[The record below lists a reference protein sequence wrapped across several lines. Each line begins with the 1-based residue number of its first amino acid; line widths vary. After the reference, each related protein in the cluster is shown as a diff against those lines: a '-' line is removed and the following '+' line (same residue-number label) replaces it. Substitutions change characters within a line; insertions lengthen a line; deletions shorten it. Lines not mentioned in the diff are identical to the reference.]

1 MAFQLSP
8 GVLVKEVDLTNVV
21 PAVATSVGAIAG
33 VFEKG
38 PLEEIRTISSE
49 EELVKLFGKP
59 NGSNFETFF
68 AASNFLQYGNTLRV
82 VRATTGMLNAM
93 SGGSGL
99 LIKNDTH
106 YQDNYSAGEA
116 SSGEFGART
125 AGTHGNAL
133 GVAICAGAAAYEEN
147 LASTNQTVGE
157 DAAGSTVIA
166 VDSGAAFN
174 VGDLISFSS
183 ADASSNSANFAHLAG
198 DDGNEYE
205 ITAISTNNL
214 TIRLKDNPN
223 GGGVKVIIPDN
234 TFIRRRWA
242 FYDFFSGAPGTSTFA
257 ADRNVSTDELHVVVY
272 DKTGD
277 ISGFRKDT
285 AGQRGNS
292 VLETFAFVSQ
302 HPNAKTTQG
311 NANFYPDVIFRT
323 SEFIYWLDHPAAL
336 TNAGT
341 VRTSGQAYATGT
353 GTTGEMDFAL
363 TGGTDDYAAT
373 VGELGD
379 AFDRFDDADT
389 VDINLLIGGA
399 MPSGT
404 DGVTHATKLIDIA
417 EKRKDIVAFISPRRA
432 DVVNVADSN
441 TATSNIIKF
450 FDQLSSSSY
459 VVFDSGYKYMFDKFN
474 DVFRFIPLN
483 GDIAGLCANTDSVA
497 DPFFSPGG
505 FNRGQIRG
513 AVKLAF
519 NPNQTQRDDL
529 YQSRINPVVTFPG
542 QGTVLFGD
550 KTALS
555 RPSAFDRINVRRLFI
570 LLEKSIATAAKF
582 QLFEFNDEFTQ
593 AQFRNLVEPF
603 LRDIQGRRGITD
615 FSVVADGTN
624 NTGEV
629 IDRNEFVADIFIKPA
644 RSINFIQ
651 LNFVA
656 VRTGVAFSEIGG

>member
-38 PLEEIRTISSE
+38 PLEEIRTVSSE

-106 YQDNYSAGEA
+106 YQDIFAAGQG

-133 GVAICAGAAAYEEN
+133 GVALCAGAAAYEETFSGN
-147 LASTNQTVGE
+147 AGTLGVTTGTP
-157 DAAGSTVIA
+157 AAGATA
-166 VDSGAAFN
+166 VSVDTGGGSAGAGGAKYN
-174 VGDLISFSS
+174 VGDIVHFQE
-183 ADASSNSANFAHLAG
+183 ANG
-198 DDGNEYE
+198 QEYE
-205 ITAISTNNL
+205 VTAISTDTL
-214 TIRLKDNPN
+214 TIRRKDDPQGRGLTNALAAATN
-223 GGGVKVIIPDN
+223 V
-234 TFIRRRWA
+234 RRRFR

-257 ADRNVSTDELHVVVY
+257 ADRGVTTDELHVVVY

-277 ISGFRKDT
+277 ISGFRADT

-302 HPNAKTTQG
+302 HPNAKTSQG
-311 NANFYPDVIFRT
+311 NANFYPDVIFRQ
-323 SEFIYWLDHPAAL
+323 SEFIYWLDHPSVL
-336 TNAGT
+336 SNAGT
-341 VRTSGQAYATGT
+341 VRTAGQAYATGT

-373 VGELGD
+373 VGELGS
-379 AFDRFDDADT
+379 AFDLFDDADT

-399 MPSGT
+399 MPAGT

-441 TATSNIIKF
+441 TATTNIIGF
-450 FDQLSSSSY
+450 FDSLASSSY
-459 VVFDSGYKYMFDKFN
+459 AVFDSGYKFMFDKFN

-483 GDIAGLCANTDSVA
+483 GDIAGLCANTDNVA

-513 AVKLAF
+513 AVKLAY
-519 NPNQTQRDDL
+519 NPTKTQRDDL
-529 YQSRINPVVTFPG
+529 YQARINPVVTFPG
-542 QGTVLFGD
+542 EGTILFGD

-582 QLFEFNDEFTQ
+582 QLFEFNDEFTR

>member
-38 PLEEIRTISSE
+38 PVEEIRTVSSE

-99 LIKNDTH
+99 LIKNETH

-133 GVAICAGAAAYEEN
+133 GVALCAGADAYEETFSGN
-147 LASTNQTVGE
+147 AGTLGVTTGTP
-157 DAAGSTVIA
+157 AAGATA
-166 VDSGAAFN
+166 VSVDTGGGSAGAGGAKYN
-174 VGDLISFSS
+174 VGDIVHFQE
-183 ADASSNSANFAHLAG
+183 ANG
-198 DDGNEYE
+198 QEYE
-205 ITAISTNNL
+205 VTAISTDTL
-214 TIRLKDNPN
+214 TIRRKDDPQGRGLTNALAAATN
-223 GGGVKVIIPDN
+223 V
-234 TFIRRRWA
+234 RRRFR

-257 ADRNVSTDELHVVVY
+257 ADRNVSTDELHIVVY

-277 ISGFRKDT
+277 ISGFRADT

-323 SEFIYWLDHPAAL
+323 SEFIYWLDHPSVL
-336 TNAGT
+336 SNAGT

-389 VDINLLIGGA
+389 VDINLLIGGS

-441 TATSNIIKF
+441 NSFLCIFSKNKF
-450 FDQLSSSSY
+450 FNIT
-459 VVFDSGYKYMFDKFN
+459 FYM
-474 DVFRFIPLN
+474 
-483 GDIAGLCANTDSVA
+483 
-497 DPFFSPGG
+497 
-505 FNRGQIRG
+505 Q
-513 AVKLAF
+513 
-519 NPNQTQRDDL
+519 
-529 YQSRINPVVTFPG
+529 
-542 QGTVLFGD
+542 
-550 KTALS
+550 
-555 RPSAFDRINVRRLFI
+555 
-570 LLEKSIATAAKF
+570 
-582 QLFEFNDEFTQ
+582 
-593 AQFRNLVEPF
+593 
-603 LRDIQGRRGITD
+603 
-615 FSVVADGTN
+615 
-624 NTGEV
+624 
-629 IDRNEFVADIFIKPA
+629 
-644 RSINFIQ
+644 
-651 LNFVA
+651 
-656 VRTGVAFSEIGG
+656 

>member
-99 LIKNDTH
+99 LIKNDEH
-106 YQDNYSAGEA
+106 YENNYAAGQG

-125 AGTHGNAL
+125 PGTHGNAL
-133 GVAICAGAAAYEEN
+133 GVALCAGADAYEQTFSGNAGTLGVTTGTPAAGATTVGVDTGGGSAGAGGAAY
-147 LASTNQTVGE
+147 
-157 DAAGSTVIA
+157 
-166 VDSGAAFN
+166 N
-174 VGDLISFSS
+174 VGDIVFFQE
-183 ADASSNSANFAHLAG
+183 ADG
-198 DDGNEYE
+198 QEYE
-205 ITAISTNNL
+205 VTAISTDNL
-214 TIRLKDNPN
+214 TIRRKDDPQGRGLKTALSAATN
-223 GGGVKVIIPDN
+223 V
-234 TFIRRRWA
+234 RRRFR

-257 ADRNVSTDELHVVVY
+257 ADRGVSTDELHVVVY
-272 DKTGD
+272 DATGD
-277 ISGFRKDT
+277 ISGFRADT
-285 AGQRGNS
+285 AGQRGNA

-302 HPNAKTTQG
+302 HPNAKTPQG
-311 NANFYPDVIFRT
+311 NANFYPDVIFRQ
-323 SEFIYWLDHPAAL
+323 SEFIYWLDHPSVL
-336 TNAGT
+336 SNAGA

-353 GTTGEMDFAL
+353 GTTGEMDFKL

-373 VGELGD
+373 VGELGA
-379 AFDRFDDADT
+379 AFDRFDDAET

-399 MPSGT
+399 IPAGT

-441 TATSNIIKF
+441 TATSNVIAF
-450 FDQLSSSSY
+450 FDQLASSSY
-459 VVFDSGYKYMFDKFN
+459 AVFDSGYKFQFDKFN
-474 DVFRFIPLN
+474 DVFRFVPLN
-483 GDIAGLCANTDSVA
+483 GDIAGLCANTDNVA

-529 YQSRINPVVTFPG
+529 YQARVNPVVTFPG
-542 QGTVLFGD
+542 QGTILFGD

-570 LLEKSIATAAKF
+570 LLEKAIATAAKF
-582 QLFEFNDEFTQ
+582 QLFEFNDEFTK

>member
-8 GVLVKEVDLTNVV
+8 GVLVKEVDLTNIV

-38 PLEEIRTISSE
+38 PVEEIRTISSE

-93 SGGSGL
+93 SGGTGL
-99 LIKNDTH
+99 LIKNETH
-106 YQDNYSAGEA
+106 YQDNFSGGEA
-116 SSGEFGART
+116 SSGEFGSRT

-133 GVAICAGAAAYEEN
+133 GVALCAGADAYEQTFSGNANTLGVTTGTPAIGATTVGVDTGGGSAGAGGAAY
-147 LASTNQTVGE
+147 
-157 DAAGSTVIA
+157 
-166 VDSGAAFN
+166 N
-174 VGDLISFSS
+174 VGDIVHFQE
-183 ADASSNSANFAHLAG
+183 SNG
-198 DDGNEYE
+198 QEYE
-205 ITAISTNNL
+205 VTAISTDNL
-214 TIRLKDNPN
+214 TIRRKDDPQGRGLTTALAAATN
-223 GGGVKVIIPDN
+223 V
-234 TFIRRRWA
+234 RRRFR

-257 ADRNVSTDELHVVVY
+257 ADRNVSTDELHIVVY
-272 DKTGD
+272 DATGD
-277 ISGFRKDT
+277 ISGFRADT
-285 AGQRGNS
+285 AGQRGNA

-302 HPNAKTTQG
+302 HPNAKTSQG
-311 NANFYPDVIFRT
+311 NANFYPDVIFRQ
-323 SEFIYWLDHPAAL
+323 SEFIYWLDHPSVL
-336 TNAGT
+336 SNAGS

-353 GTTGEMDFAL
+353 GTTGELDFAL

-379 AFDRFDDADT
+379 AFQRFDDADT

-399 MPSGT
+399 MPAGT

-441 TATSNIIKF
+441 TATSNIIAF
-450 FDQLSSSSY
+450 YDQLSSSSY
-459 VVFDSGYKYMFDKFN
+459 AVFDSGYKYMFDKFN

-529 YQSRINPVVTFPG
+529 YQARINPVVTFPG
-542 QGTVLFGD
+542 NGTVLFGD

>member
-38 PLEEIRTISSE
+38 PLEEIRTVSSE

-106 YQDNYSAGEA
+106 YQDNFSAGEA

-133 GVAICAGAAAYEEN
+133 GVALCAGAAAYEETFSGN
-147 LASTNQTVGE
+147 AGTLGVTTGTP
-157 DAAGSTVIA
+157 AAGATA
-166 VDSGAAFN
+166 VSVDTGGGSAGAGGAKYN
-174 VGDLISFSS
+174 VGDIVHFQE
-183 ADASSNSANFAHLAG
+183 ANG
-198 DDGNEYE
+198 QEYE
-205 ITAISTNNL
+205 VTAISTDTL
-214 TIRLKDNPN
+214 TIRRKDDPQGRGLTNALAAATN
-223 GGGVKVIIPDN
+223 V
-234 TFIRRRWA
+234 RRRFR

-257 ADRNVSTDELHVVVY
+257 ADRGVTTDELHVVVY

-277 ISGFRKDT
+277 ISGFRADT
-285 AGQRGNS
+285 AGQRGNA
-292 VLETFAFVSQ
+292 VLETFGFVSQ
-302 HPNAKTTQG
+302 HPNAKTSQG
-311 NANFYPDVIFRT
+311 NANFYPDVIFRQ
-323 SEFIYWLDHPAAL
+323 SEFIYWLDHPSVL
-336 TNAGT
+336 SNAGA

-353 GTTGEMDFAL
+353 GTTGEMDFKL

-373 VGELGD
+373 VGELGA
-379 AFDRFDDADT
+379 AFDLFDDAET

-399 MPSGT
+399 IPAGT

-441 TATSNIIKF
+441 TATSNVIAF
-450 FDQLSSSSY
+450 FDQLASSSY
-459 VVFDSGYKYMFDKFN
+459 CVFDSGYKFQFDKFN

-483 GDIAGLCANTDSVA
+483 GDIAGLCANTDNVA

-529 YQSRINPVVTFPG
+529 YQARVNPVVTFPG
-542 QGTVLFGD
+542 QGTILFGD

-570 LLEKSIATAAKF
+570 LLEKAIATAAKF
-582 QLFEFNDEFTQ
+582 QLFEFNDEFTR

>member
-99 LIKNDTH
+99 LIKNDEH
-106 YQDNYSAGEA
+106 YENNYAAGQG

-125 AGTHGNAL
+125 PGTHGNAL
-133 GVAICAGAAAYEEN
+133 GVALCAGADAYEQTFSGN
-147 LASTNQTVGE
+147 AGTLGVTTGTPAAGATTVGV
-157 DAAGSTVIA
+157 DTGGGSAGA
-166 VDSGAAFN
+166 GGAAFN
-174 VGDLISFSS
+174 VGDIVFFQE
-183 ADASSNSANFAHLAG
+183 ADG
-198 DDGNEYE
+198 QEYE
-205 ITAISTNNL
+205 VTAISTDNL
-214 TIRLKDNPN
+214 TIRRKDDPQGRGLKTALAAATN
-223 GGGVKVIIPDN
+223 V
-234 TFIRRRWA
+234 RRRFR
-242 FYDFFSGAPGTSTFA
+242 FYDFFTGAPGTSTFA
-257 ADRNVSTDELHVVVY
+257 ADRGVSTDELHVVVY
-272 DKTGD
+272 DATGD
-277 ISGFRKDT
+277 ISGFRADT
-285 AGQRGNS
+285 AGQRGNA

-302 HPNAKTTQG
+302 HPNAKTPQG
-311 NANFYPDVIFRT
+311 NANFYPDVIFRQ
-323 SEFIYWLDHPAAL
+323 SEFIYWLDHPSVL
-336 TNAGT
+336 SNAGA

-353 GTTGEMDFAL
+353 GTTGEMDFKL

-373 VGELGD
+373 VGELGA
-379 AFDRFDDADT
+379 AFDLFDDAET

-399 MPSGT
+399 IPAGA

-441 TATSNIIKF
+441 TATSNVIAF
-450 FDQLSSSSY
+450 FDQLASSSY
-459 VVFDSGYKYMFDKFN
+459 CVFDSGYKFQFDKFN
-474 DVFRFIPLN
+474 DVFRFVPLN
-483 GDIAGLCANTDSVA
+483 GDIAGLCANTDNVA

-529 YQSRINPVVTFPG
+529 YQARVNPVVTFPG
-542 QGTVLFGD
+542 QGTILFGD

-570 LLEKSIATAAKF
+570 LLEKAIATAAKF
-582 QLFEFNDEFTQ
+582 QLFEFNDEFTR

>member
-38 PLEEIRTISSE
+38 PVEEIRTVSSE

-93 SGGSGL
+93 SGGTGL
-99 LIKNDTH
+99 LIKNETH

-133 GVAICAGAAAYEEN
+133 GVALCAGAEAYEETFSGN
-147 LASTNQTVGE
+147 AGTLGVTTGTP
-157 DAAGSTVIA
+157 AAGATA
-166 VDSGAAFN
+166 VSVDTGGGSAGAGGAKYN
-174 VGDLISFSS
+174 VGDIVHFQE
-183 ADASSNSANFAHLAG
+183 ANG
-198 DDGNEYE
+198 QEYE
-205 ITAISTNNL
+205 VTAISTDTL
-214 TIRLKDNPN
+214 TIRRKDDPQGRGLTTALAAATN
-223 GGGVKVIIPDN
+223 V
-234 TFIRRRWA
+234 RRRFR

-257 ADRNVSTDELHVVVY
+257 ADRNVSTDELHIVVY

-277 ISGFRKDT
+277 ISGFRADT

-323 SEFIYWLDHPAAL
+323 SEFIYWLDHPSVL
-336 TNAGT
+336 SNAGT

-389 VDINLLIGGA
+389 VDINLLIGGS

-441 TATSNIIKF
+441 TATSNIITF
-450 FDQLSSSSY
+450 YDQLASSSY
-459 VVFDSGYKYMFDKFN
+459 AVFDSGYKYMFDKFN

-483 GDIAGLCANTDSVA
+483 GDIAGLCANVDTVA

-513 AVKLAF
+513 AVKLAY
-519 NPNQTQRDDL
+519 NPTKTQRDDL
-529 YQSRINPVVTFPG
+529 YQARINPVVTFPG
-542 QGTVLFGD
+542 EGTILFGD

-582 QLFEFNDEFTQ
+582 QLFEFNDEFTR

>member
-38 PLEEIRTISSE
+38 PVEEIRTISSE

-93 SGGSGL
+93 SGGTGL
-99 LIKNDTH
+99 LIKNETH

-133 GVAICAGAAAYEEN
+133 GVALCAGADAYEETFSGN
-147 LASTNQTVGE
+147 AGTLGVTTGTP
-157 DAAGSTVIA
+157 AAGATA
-166 VDSGAAFN
+166 VSVDTGGGSAGAGGAKYN
-174 VGDLISFSS
+174 VGDIVHFQE
-183 ADASSNSANFAHLAG
+183 ANG
-198 DDGNEYE
+198 QEYE
-205 ITAISTNNL
+205 VTAISTDTL
-214 TIRLKDNPN
+214 TIRRKDDPQGRGLTNALAAATN
-223 GGGVKVIIPDN
+223 V
-234 TFIRRRWA
+234 RRRFR

-257 ADRNVSTDELHVVVY
+257 ADRNVATDELHIVVY

-277 ISGFRKDT
+277 ISGFRADT

-323 SEFIYWLDHPAAL
+323 SEFIYWLDHPSVL
-336 TNAGT
+336 SNAGS

-389 VDINLLIGGA
+389 VDINLLIGGS

-441 TATSNIIKF
+441 TATSNIITF
-450 FDQLSSSSY
+450 YDQLASSSY
-459 VVFDSGYKYMFDKFN
+459 AVFDSGYKYMFDKFN

-483 GDIAGLCANTDSVA
+483 GDIAGLCANVDTVA

-513 AVKLAF
+513 AVKLAY
-519 NPNQTQRDDL
+519 NPTKTQRDDL
-529 YQSRINPVVTFPG
+529 YQARINPVVTFPG
-542 QGTVLFGD
+542 EGTILFGD

-582 QLFEFNDEFTQ
+582 QLFEFNDEFTR

>member
-99 LIKNDTH
+99 LIKNDEH
-106 YQDNYSAGEA
+106 YENNYAAGQG

-125 AGTHGNAL
+125 PGTHGNAL
-133 GVAICAGAAAYEEN
+133 GVALCAGADAYEQTFSGN
-147 LASTNQTVGE
+147 AGTLGVTTGTPAAGATTVGV
-157 DAAGSTVIA
+157 DTGGGSAGA
-166 VDSGAAFN
+166 GGAAFN
-174 VGDLISFSS
+174 VGDIVFFQE
-183 ADASSNSANFAHLAG
+183 ADG
-198 DDGNEYE
+198 QEYE
-205 ITAISTNNL
+205 VTAISTDNL
-214 TIRLKDNPN
+214 TIRRKDDPQGRGLKTALAAATN
-223 GGGVKVIIPDN
+223 V
-234 TFIRRRWA
+234 RRRFR
-242 FYDFFSGAPGTSTFA
+242 FYDFFTGAPGTSTFA
-257 ADRNVSTDELHVVVY
+257 ADRGVSTDELHVVVY
-272 DKTGD
+272 DATGD
-277 ISGFRKDT
+277 ISGFRADT
-285 AGQRGNS
+285 AGQRGNA

-302 HPNAKTTQG
+302 HPNAKTPQG
-311 NANFYPDVIFRT
+311 NANFYPDVIFRQ
-323 SEFIYWLDHPAAL
+323 SEFIYWLDHPSVL
-336 TNAGT
+336 SNAGA

-353 GTTGEMDFAL
+353 GTTGEMDFKL

-373 VGELGD
+373 VGELGA
-379 AFDRFDDADT
+379 AFDRFDDAET

-399 MPSGT
+399 IPAGA
-404 DGVTHATKLIDIA
+404 DGVTHATKLIYIA

-441 TATSNIIKF
+441 TATSNVIAF
-450 FDQLSSSSY
+450 FDQLASSSY
-459 VVFDSGYKYMFDKFN
+459 CVFDSGYKFQFDKFN
-474 DVFRFIPLN
+474 DVFRFVPLN
-483 GDIAGLCANTDSVA
+483 GDIAGLCANTDNVA

-529 YQSRINPVVTFPG
+529 YQARVNPVVTFPG
-542 QGTVLFGD
+542 QGTILFGD

-570 LLEKSIATAAKF
+570 LLEKAIATAAKF
-582 QLFEFNDEFTQ
+582 QLFEFNDEFTR

>member
-99 LIKNDTH
+99 LIKNDEH
-106 YQDNYSAGEA
+106 YENNYAAGQG

-125 AGTHGNAL
+125 PGTHGNAL
-133 GVAICAGAAAYEEN
+133 GVALCAGADAYEQTFSGN
-147 LASTNQTVGE
+147 AGTLGVTTGTPAAGATTVGV
-157 DAAGSTVIA
+157 DNGGGSAGA
-166 VDSGAAFN
+166 GGAAFN
-174 VGDLISFSS
+174 VGDIVFFQE
-183 ADASSNSANFAHLAG
+183 ADG
-198 DDGNEYE
+198 QEYE
-205 ITAISTNNL
+205 ITAISTDNL
-214 TIRLKDNPN
+214 TIRRKDDPQGRGLKTALSAATN
-223 GGGVKVIIPDN
+223 V
-234 TFIRRRWA
+234 RRRFR
-242 FYDFFSGAPGTSTFA
+242 FYDFFTGAPGTSNFA
-257 ADRNVSTDELHVVVY
+257 ADRGVTTDELHVVVY
-272 DKTGD
+272 DATGD
-277 ISGFRKDT
+277 ISGFRADT

-292 VLETFAFVSQ
+292 VLETYGFVSQ
-302 HPNAKTTQG
+302 HPNAKTSQG
-311 NANFYPDVIFRT
+311 NANFYPDVIFRQ
-323 SEFIYWLDHPAAL
+323 SEFIYWLDHPSVL
-336 TNAGT
+336 SNAGT
-341 VRTSGQAYATGT
+341 VRTAGQAYATGT
-353 GTTGEMDFAL
+353 GTTGEMDFKL

-373 VGELGD
+373 VGELGA
-379 AFDRFDDADT
+379 AFDLFDDAET

-399 MPSGT
+399 IPAGT

-441 TATSNIIKF
+441 TATSNVIAF
-450 FDQLSSSSY
+450 FDQLASSSY
-459 VVFDSGYKYMFDKFN
+459 CVFDSGYKFQFDKFN
-474 DVFRFIPLN
+474 DVFRFVPLN
-483 GDIAGLCANTDSVA
+483 GDIAGLCANTDNVA

-529 YQSRINPVVTFPG
+529 YQARVNPVVTFPG
-542 QGTVLFGD
+542 QGTILFGD

-570 LLEKSIATAAKF
+570 LLEKAIATAAKF
-582 QLFEFNDEFTQ
+582 QLFEFNDEFTR

>member
-38 PLEEIRTISSE
+38 PLEEIRTVSSE

-106 YQDNYSAGEA
+106 YQDNFSAGEA

-133 GVAICAGAAAYEEN
+133 GVALCAGAAAYEETFSGN
-147 LASTNQTVGE
+147 AGTLGVTTGTP
-157 DAAGSTVIA
+157 AAGATA
-166 VDSGAAFN
+166 VSVDTGGGSAGAGGAKYN
-174 VGDLISFSS
+174 VGDIVHFQE
-183 ADASSNSANFAHLAG
+183 ANG
-198 DDGNEYE
+198 QEYE
-205 ITAISTNNL
+205 VTAISTDTL
-214 TIRLKDNPN
+214 TIRRKDDPQGRGLTNALAAATN
-223 GGGVKVIIPDN
+223 V
-234 TFIRRRWA
+234 RRRFR

-257 ADRNVSTDELHVVVY
+257 ADRGVTTDELHVVVY

-277 ISGFRKDT
+277 ISGFRADT

-292 VLETFAFVSQ
+292 VLETFGFVSQ
-302 HPNAKTTQG
+302 HPNAKTPQG
-311 NANFYPDVIFRT
+311 NANFYPDVIFRQ
-323 SEFIYWLDHPAAL
+323 SEFIYWLDHPSTL
-336 TNAGT
+336 SNAGT
-341 VRTSGQAYATGT
+341 VRTAGQAYATGT

-373 VGELGD
+373 VGELGS
-379 AFDRFDDADT
+379 AFELFDDADT

-399 MPSGT
+399 MPAGT

-441 TATSNIIKF
+441 TATTNIIGF
-450 FDQLSSSSY
+450 FDSLASSSY
-459 VVFDSGYKYMFDKFN
+459 AVFDSGYKFMFDKFN

-483 GDIAGLCANTDSVA
+483 GDIAGLCANTDNVA

-519 NPNQTQRDDL
+519 NPTKTQRDDL
-529 YQSRINPVVTFPG
+529 YQARINPVVTFPG
-542 QGTVLFGD
+542 EGTILFGD

-582 QLFEFNDEFTQ
+582 QLFEFNDEFTR

>member
-99 LIKNDTH
+99 LIKNDEH
-106 YQDNYSAGEA
+106 YENNYAAGQG

-125 AGTHGNAL
+125 PGTHGNAL
-133 GVAICAGAAAYEEN
+133 GVALCAGADAYEQTFSGN
-147 LASTNQTVGE
+147 AGTLGVTTGTPAAGATTVGV
-157 DAAGSTVIA
+157 DTGGGSAGA
-166 VDSGAAFN
+166 GGAAFN
-174 VGDLISFSS
+174 VGDIVFFQE
-183 ADASSNSANFAHLAG
+183 ADG
-198 DDGNEYE
+198 QEYE
-205 ITAISTNNL
+205 VTAISTDNL
-214 TIRLKDNPN
+214 TIRRKDDPQGRGLKTALSAATN
-223 GGGVKVIIPDN
+223 V
-234 TFIRRRWA
+234 RRRFR

-257 ADRNVSTDELHVVVY
+257 ADRGVSTDELHVVVY
-272 DKTGD
+272 DATGD
-277 ISGFRKDT
+277 ISGFRADT
-285 AGQRGNS
+285 AGQRGNA
-292 VLETFAFVSQ
+292 VLETFGFVSQ
-302 HPNAKTTQG
+302 HPNAKTSQG
-311 NANFYPDVIFRT
+311 NANFYPDVIFRQ
-323 SEFIYWLDHPAAL
+323 SEFIYWLDHPSVL
-336 TNAGT
+336 SNAGA
-341 VRTSGQAYATGT
+341 VRTAGQAYATGT
-353 GTTGEMDFAL
+353 GTTGEMDFKL

-373 VGELGD
+373 VGELGA
-379 AFDRFDDADT
+379 AFDRFDDAET

-399 MPSGT
+399 IPAGT

-441 TATSNIIKF
+441 TATSNVIAF
-450 FDQLSSSSY
+450 FDQLASSSY
-459 VVFDSGYKYMFDKFN
+459 CVFDSGYKFQFDKFN
-474 DVFRFIPLN
+474 DVFRFVPLN
-483 GDIAGLCANTDSVA
+483 GDIAGLCANTDNVA

-529 YQSRINPVVTFPG
+529 YQARVNPVVTFPG
-542 QGTVLFGD
+542 QGTILFGD

-570 LLEKSIATAAKF
+570 LLEKAIATAAKF
-582 QLFEFNDEFTQ
+582 QLFEFNDEFTR

>member
-38 PLEEIRTISSE
+38 PVEEIRTVSSE

-133 GVAICAGAAAYEEN
+133 GVALCAGADAYEETFSGN
-147 LASTNQTVGE
+147 AGTLGVTTGTP
-157 DAAGSTVIA
+157 AAGATA
-166 VDSGAAFN
+166 VSVDTGGGSAGAGGAKYN
-174 VGDLISFSS
+174 VGDIVHFQE
-183 ADASSNSANFAHLAG
+183 ANG
-198 DDGNEYE
+198 QEYE
-205 ITAISTNNL
+205 VTAISTDTL
-214 TIRLKDNPN
+214 TIRRKDDPQGRGLTTALAAATN
-223 GGGVKVIIPDN
+223 V
-234 TFIRRRWA
+234 RRRFR

-257 ADRNVSTDELHVVVY
+257 ADRGITTDELHIVVY

-277 ISGFRKDT
+277 ISGFRADT

-323 SEFIYWLDHPAAL
+323 SEFIYWLDHPSVL
-336 TNAGT
+336 SNAGT

-389 VDINLLIGGA
+389 VDINLLIGGS

-441 TATSNIIKF
+441 TATSNIITF
-450 FDQLSSSSY
+450 YDQLASSSY
-459 VVFDSGYKYMFDKFN
+459 AVFDSGYKYMFDKFN

-483 GDIAGLCANTDSVA
+483 GDIAGLCANVDTVA

-513 AVKLAF
+513 AVKLAY
-519 NPNQTQRDDL
+519 NPTKTQRDDL
-529 YQSRINPVVTFPG
+529 YQARINPVVTFPG
-542 QGTVLFGD
+542 EGTILFGD

-582 QLFEFNDEFTQ
+582 QLFEFNDEFTR